1 MSQEYR
7 LFLVCQHPPQPH
19 SVKDHYPLRQAE
31 EWWVTLSPWLN
42 YLIKFLKFGVPMGK
56 ALGAVVDEVDV
67 KQMQTSI
74 NLLEEIT
81 KHFSEFTP
89 LDSMDRSTTVPLM
102 RKEQQAVGPAL
113 RALLSYLNVVDPHKI
128 WGGLHRTLTPDGH
141 ILWLCDNHYQQ
152 YEVKPLQLEI

>member
-1 MSQEYR
+1 
-7 LFLVCQHPPQPH
+7 
-19 SVKDHYPLRQAE
+19 
-31 EWWVTLSPWLN
+31 
-42 YLIKFLKFGVPMGK
+42 MGK